1 MSKHTH
7 PPPPAA
13 PRKPSQAALR
23 AEARRLAA
31 ATDAPDTTDIPDTAD
46 LRIAGRGRF
55 RRPVKRQVTLRLDAD
70 LLDFFA
76 RDGAGYQT
84 RLNAALREWVEAR
97 RGR

>member
-1 MSKHTH
+1 MS
-7 PPPPAA
+7 
-13 PRKPSQAALR
+13 
-23 AEARRLAA
+23 A
-31 ATDAPDTTDIPDTAD
+31 ATDPDLVAEAERLARDATPPDTAD
-46 LRIAGRGRF
+46 IPETKDWSQAQQGRF
-55 RRPVKRQVTLRLDAD
+55 WRPVKRQVTLRLDAD